1 MLVHWIWYSSLRGLS
16 PQQKRKLMHRYNDPE
31 EIFNK
36 ADFQDDLSLSA
47 EAVAA
52 LSDKDLAYSR
62 QLLKRCNE
70 LRIQI
75 VTYRDAAYP
84 AKLKNISDPPLVLY
98 YKGQLPD
105 FDMQPVI
112 GVVGTRKASLYG
124 KSNAHLMGSSIAAC
138 GGMVISGGAAGID
151 TEALRGAL
159 TAQLPTVAVLGCGVD
174 VVFPASNRSL
184 FEKITEKGCLLSEY
198 PPGTTVQKWHF
209 PERNRIISGLS
220 DALLVVEAPEKSG
233 ALITAKLALEQGRE
247 VFAMPGG
254 ANLYHCAGSNR
265 LLQEGATAV
274 STGWDILKNYEDRY
288 PDIVY
293 RGTETED
300 KPLWVV
306 QTPQIPEREL
316 SDKKYIDNTPTRAYS
331 DESNIPSGLDDLSRK
346 VLGCL
351 RKDPTPVD
359 DVIARAEAPAAEVL
373 GVLTKMSLMGLVVN
387 HPGRMVSVK

>member
-16 PQQKRKLMHRYNDPE
+16 PQQKRKLMHRYKDPE

-52 LSDKDLAYSR
+52 LSDKDLTYSR
-62 QLLKRCNE
+62 QLLKQCNE

-98 YKGQLPD
+98 YKGQLPA
-105 FDMQPVI
+105 FDMQPVV

-124 KSNAHLMGSSIAAC
+124 KSSAYTMGSAIAAC

-159 TAQLPTVAVLGCGVD
+159 TEEVPTVAVLGCGVD
-174 VVFPASNRSL
+174 VVFPASNRGL
-184 FEKITEKGCLLSEY
+184 FERITERGCLLSEY

-233 ALITAKLALEQGRE
+233 ALITARLALEQGRE
-247 VFAMPGG
+247 VYAMPGG
-254 ANLYHCAGSNR
+254 VNLYHCAGSNR
-265 LLQEGATAV
+265 LLQDGAAAAT
-274 STGWDILKNYEDRY
+274 TGWDILKNYTTQY
-288 PDIVY
+288 PDITF
-293 RGTETED
+293 RETE
-300 KPLWVV
+300 KESEPLWVA

-316 SDKKYIDNTPTRAYS
+316 SDKIYIDNTPTQAYS
-331 DESNIPSGLDDLSRK
+331 DESNIPSGLDELSRR
-346 VLGCL
+346 VLSCL
-351 RKDPTPVD
+351 SKEPTPVD
-359 DVIARAEAPAAEVL
+359 DVIARVETPAAEVL
-373 GVLTKMSLMGLVVN
+373 GVLTKMSLLGLVVN
-387 HPGRMVSVK
+387 HPGRMVSAK